1 MKKQITM
8 QYQGETFTVDAE
20 RKGDEIEI
28 SRGGKTYTVHLLPE
42 KKSEPVSRPSAP
54 APRTPV
60 TPVTPAAQAPPAGA
74 AGAIV
79 APMTGLVKEVFVVK
93 GDQVTNGQLVVM
105 MEAMKMDIEVTAA
118 HDGSVVEV
126 FVQPNTNISQ
136 GQPLISIG

>member
-1 MKKQITM
+1 M

-20 RKGDEIEI
+20 RKGDVIEI
-28 SRGGKTYTVHLLPE
+28 SRGGKTYTVHLLQENNP
-42 KKSEPVSRPSAP
+42 EPVSRPSAP
-54 APRTPV
+54 AQAPRTPV
-60 TPVTPAAQAPPAGA
+60 IPVTPAAQAPPAGAA

-79 APMTGLVKEVFVVK
+79 APMTGLVKEVLVVK

-105 MEAMKMDIEVTAA
+105 MEAMKMDIEVIAA

-126 FVQPNTNISQ
+126 FVQSNTNISQ

>member
-20 RKGDEIEI
+20 RKGDVIEI

-42 KKSEPVSRPSAP
+42 KNPEPVSRPSAQTQ

-60 TPVTPAAQAPPAGA
+60 IPVTPAAQAPPAGAA

-79 APMTGLVKEVFVVK
+79 APMTGLVKEVLVVK
-93 GDQVTNGQLVVM
+93 GDQV
-105 MEAMKMDIEVTAA
+105 KMDIEVIAA